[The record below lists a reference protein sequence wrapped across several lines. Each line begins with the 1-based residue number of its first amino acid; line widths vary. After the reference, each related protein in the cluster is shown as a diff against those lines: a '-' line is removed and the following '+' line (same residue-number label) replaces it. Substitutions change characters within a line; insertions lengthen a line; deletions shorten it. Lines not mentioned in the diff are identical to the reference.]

1 MAQAIVRERIASAQ
15 LTKPMATCAKPADQ
29 SETNSYYFCLS
40 TDILNDRLSV
50 IIKELQIQ
58 IVQATNLHRVTG
70 VDQEHHLEKA
80 TRALN
85 VLQDI

>member
-1 MAQAIVRERIASAQ
+1 MTA
-15 LTKPMATCAKPADQ
+15 CAKPTDHG
-29 SETNSYYFCLS
+29 SDTNSYYFCLS

-70 VDQEHHLEKA
+70 VDQGHHLEKA

-85 VLQDI
+85 LLQDI